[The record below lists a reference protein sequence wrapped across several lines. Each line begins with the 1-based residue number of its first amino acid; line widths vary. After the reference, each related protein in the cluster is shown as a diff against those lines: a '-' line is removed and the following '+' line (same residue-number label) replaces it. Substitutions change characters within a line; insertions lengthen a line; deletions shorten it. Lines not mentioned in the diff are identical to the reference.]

1 MNTTNLTVVQSDS
14 VVVSMMKASSA
25 LAEAKT
31 ISQTKKILDVAAAA
45 EIYARRQH
53 LSEEAMDIALA
64 IKVEAMRKLGEML
77 RAAPKATGTAGHGR
91 PRKGGA
97 KEEPPSSSDAPTLDE
112 LGLTKNE
119 SAFAQ
124 KLAELPEAAFQEVR
138 DGHITAAKAIA
149 AVESARKP
157 APTTP
162 PADPAAPAASTKS
175 APPPEEED
183 DGPSAEEIAAALRE
197 DADDQKQL
205 QLLLD
210 ADEPLAAANAR
221 LKEQAARIRLL
232 EERVRGLTNECAAAI
247 RQAKSWRTKFE
258 KLERTGVAA

>member
-53 LSEEAMDIALA
+53 LSEEAMNIATA

-77 RAAPKATGTAGHGR
+77 KAAAKAKGKAGPGR
-91 PRKGGA
+91 GKAGA
-97 KEEPPSSSDAPTLDE
+97 EAGPAFSDAPTLDE

-197 DADDQKQL
+197 DADDQKRL

-221 LKEQAARIRLL
+221 IKEQAAQIRIL
-232 EERVRGLTNECAAAI
+232 EERVRGLTNECGAAI